1 MYQPY
6 DRYPH
11 QEYQEYEPAH
21 YPPSNPFQA
30 HPPQGQ
36 SNDQRRNKTKRR
48 PPPRRPA
55 PVVPQPTG
63 TPAPV
68 SATPQVPGNIPPGH
82 KWAIVPENTPELE
95 PARPSADLKAAQNAA
110 NRMQETVEAAIS
122 CLLEHRLEYSL
133 ENFGILEPFG
143 MQKKIEVIVGS
154 ATIGSIIIAGID
166 YLRKYGLPC
175 TSPDR
180 LLGKCTFI
188 SFNQEGALHGFTDLS
203 KLTAL
208 AQDDRLAKY
217 DQVHGKTIKGFLN
230 HFAGSGTF
238 YRRPDTVVLHG
249 IRCTTLQD
257 ALTNANISI
266 EGFQGTCWS
275 VVDVY
280 KKLDEQLYLDIGEVA
295 MAEFEKLK
303 GPVETRTALLKSCNV
318 HSKDFLGA
326 LSYLPNAQIP
336 LRRLRETDLMK
347 MVEAAPASEDSLD
360 PDVLERLENM
370 ETTLNQILDRLR
382 NMYVVEELETA
393 REELK
398 QLAARKH
405 KSSKEEPEPKE

>member
-11 QEYQEYEPAH
+11 QEYQEYEPAQ

-30 HPPQGQ
+30 HLSQGQ
-36 SNDQRRNKTKRR
+36 SNNQRRNKTKGR
-48 PPPRRPA
+48 PPPKRPA

-63 TPAPV
+63 TPAPI
-68 SATPQVPGNIPPGH
+68 STTPPVPSNIPPGH
-82 KWAIVPENTPELE
+82 KWAIVPEDTPELE
-95 PARPSADLKAAQNAA
+95 PARSNADLKAAQNAA
-110 NRMQETVEAAIS
+110 DRMQGTVEAAII
-122 CLLEHRLEYSL
+122 CLLEHRLEYPL
-133 ENFGILEPFG
+133 EDLGILEPFG

-166 YLRKYGLPC
+166 YLREYGLPC

-180 LLGKCTFI
+180 LLGRCTFI
-188 SFNQEGALHGFTDLS
+188 NFNQEGALHGFTDLS

-208 AQDDRLAKY
+208 AQDERLAKY

-249 IRCTTLQD
+249 IRGTTLQD
-257 ALTNANISI
+257 AL
-266 EGFQGTCWS
+266 GFQGTYWS
-275 VVDVY
+275 VIYVY
-280 KKLDEQLYLDIGEVA
+280 SKLHEQLYLDIGQVA
-295 MAEFEKLK
+295 MTEFEKLQ
-303 GPVETRTALLKSCNV
+303 GPMEIRTALLKSCNV

-336 LRRLRETDLMK
+336 LRRLSETDLRK
-347 MVEAAPASEDSLD
+347 MVEAAPAPEDSLD

-370 ETTLNQILDRLR
+370 ETALNQILDRMR
-382 NMYVVEELETA
+382 NLYVVQELETA

-398 QLAARKH
+398 QLAAHKH
-405 KSSKEEPEPKE
+405 GSSKEESEPTE